1 MDKSENLLP
10 PFSLNPIPD
19 VSFYFQKR
27 TKLDTQCVRATACLQ
42 TIVYH
47 HTCPKHFALGE
58 VFTKQE
64 VEKFADRFLKLN
76 LSLYLKQN
84 HQENYVKEIK
94 KLEEATEPVV
104 SDSPNS

>member
-1 MDKSENLLP
+1 M
-10 PFSLNPIPD
+10 
-19 VSFYFQKR
+19 
-27 TKLDTQCVRATACLQ
+27 ATACLQ

-47 HTCPKHFALGE
+47 HSCTKYFALGE

-84 HQENYVKEIK
+84 HQENY
-94 KLEEATEPVV
+94 PVV